1 MNLLE
6 AKELAK
12 KNALNRPDTKGRL
25 GGKIAVVTGGAQ
37 GFGFGIAEELYR
49 EGASV
54 VLADINEE
62 LAKAYGMTADDVK
75 KYIDDDSVSKDICVR
90 KAIELVKDAAVITE
104 AAVEATDA
112 AETVE
117 G

>member
-1 MNLLE
+1 MNLLQ

-12 KNALNRPDTKGRL
+12 KNVFVRPDTKGRL

-37 GFGFGIAEELYR
+37 GFGYGIAEELYR

-62 LAKAYGMTADDVK
+62 LAMASAKALGELGITAFA
-75 KYIDDDSVSKDICVR
+75 VSSAR
-90 KAIELVKDAAVITE
+90 KP
-104 AAVEATDA
+104 
-112 AETVE
+112 
-117 G
+117 